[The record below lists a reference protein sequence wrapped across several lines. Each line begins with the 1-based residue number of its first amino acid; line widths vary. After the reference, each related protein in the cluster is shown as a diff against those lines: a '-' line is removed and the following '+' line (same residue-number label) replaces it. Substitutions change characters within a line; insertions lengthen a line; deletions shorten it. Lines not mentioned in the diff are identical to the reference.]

1 MATICI
7 TGGTGMVGKRLI
19 SHLTE
24 AGFDVI
30 ILTRNPSLKSGTGKI
45 RYAGWDPENQT
56 LDAAAIA
63 ESDYIIHLAGAGVA
77 EKRWTEKRKQE
88 IRDSRVNSG
97 ALLVKTL
104 KETQHRVKAVISA
117 SAIGWYGPDN
127 GIIFDENAPAAP
139 DFLGD
144 TCRQWEASVDPLT
157 AMGIRLVKLRIGI
170 VLSTAG
176 GALAE
181 FMKPIRMGIAGVLG
195 DGKQMISW
203 IHIDDLCRM
212 FVYAIKQE
220 QMQGTYNAVAPK
232 PVSNRTLT
240 LQLAQVMK
248 GSFFI
253 PMHVPAWV
261 LRIVL
266 GEMSI
271 EVLKSCTASA
281 EKIKNAGFVFQYPGI
296 DAALQALV
304 DKKK

>member
-24 AGFDVI
+24 AGFDVV
-30 ILTRNPSLKSGTGKI
+30 ILTRNPSFKGGTGKI
-45 RYAGWDPENQT
+45 RYAGWDPQNQT

-127 GIIFDENAPAAP
+127 GIIFDENAPAAH

-144 TCRQWEASVDPLT
+144 TCRQWEASVNPLT

-240 LQLAQVMK
+240 LQLARVMK

-271 EVLKSCTASA
+271 EVLKSCTANA

>member
-19 SHLTE
+19 THLTE

-30 ILTRNPSLKSGTGKI
+30 ILTRNPSSKSTKGKI
-45 RYAGWDPENQT
+45 RYAGWDPEHHT
-56 LDAAAIA
+56 LDATAIA

-77 EKRWTEKRKQE
+77 EKRWTAKRKQE

-104 KETQHRVKAVISA
+104 QETQHRVKAVIAA

-127 GIIFDENAPAAP
+127 GTSFDENAPAAQ

-144 TCRQWEASVDPLT
+144 TCRQWEASVDPLA

-212 FVYAIKQE
+212 FVYAIQQE
-220 QMQGTYNAVAPK
+220 QLQGAYNAVAPQ

-240 LQLAQVMK
+240 LQLAREMK

-261 LRIVL
+261 LRIIL
-266 GEMSI
+266 GEMSV

-281 EKIKNAGFVFQYPGI
+281 EKIKHAGFVFQYPGI
-296 DAALQALV
+296 DAALHALIAT
-304 DKKK
+304 KK

>member
-19 SHLTE
+19 THLTE

-30 ILTRNPSLKSGTGKI
+30 ILTRNASGKSGSGKI
-45 RYAGWDPENQT
+45 RYAGWNPESQT

-117 SAIGWYGPDN
+117 SAIGWYGPDKGTN
-127 GIIFDENAPAAP
+127 FDENAPAAN

-144 TCRQWEASVDPLT
+144 TCRQWEASVDPLA

-181 FMKPIRMGIAGVLG
+181 FMKPIRFGIAGILG
-195 DGKQMISW
+195 NGKQMISW

-220 QMQGTYNAVAPK
+220 QMQGAYNAVAPK

-240 LQLAQVMK
+240 LQLARVMK

-261 LRIVL
+261 LRIVM
-266 GEMSI
+266 GEMSV
-271 EVLKSCTASA
+271 EVLKSCTVSA
-281 EKIKNAGFVFQYPGI
+281 EKLKHAGFTFQYPGI